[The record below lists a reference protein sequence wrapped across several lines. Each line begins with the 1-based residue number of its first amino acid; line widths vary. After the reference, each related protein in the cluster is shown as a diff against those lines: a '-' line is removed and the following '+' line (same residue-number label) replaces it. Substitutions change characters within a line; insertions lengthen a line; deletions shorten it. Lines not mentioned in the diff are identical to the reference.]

1 MQDAGTAA
9 RRPSLGPSNP
19 HDNHTPA
26 MWQCARSTLEPGTG
40 YNKQKMRVVWLVSM
54 YKYKIGLVP
63 SQGALTHDA
72 HTVTPHSKTQ
82 QVSAPLALREC
93 LKHSSYLRTCDRRL
107 PQLTPISQ
115 L

>member
-1 MQDAGTAA
+1 MQVRQPEGHPLDLTSA
-9 RRPSLGPSNP
+9 
-19 HDNHTPA
+19 DNHTPA

-54 YKYKIGLVP
+54 KYKKGLVP

-82 QVSAPLALREC
+82 QVSALLALREC
-93 LKHSSYLRTCDRRL
+93 LMHSSYLRTCDRRL
-107 PQLTPISQ
+107 LQLTLISSQ
-115 L
+115 NE